1 MGRNHSEESSHLP
14 RGMYFN
20 KKGKTFY
27 LRAKDQKDLRLGKT
41 MHEALSNYYNLPGV
55 HFDATTMIDLIS
67 RYMKEVSPTKAK
79 DTHKTNI
86 SSAKFLL
93 LSFGDFTPTEVKAL
107 HIYQHL
113 DARRGSAT
121 RANREIALLGAIFTE
136 AIRWGIVEDT
146 PVKNIKRHKE
156 TPRTR
161 LVTDDE
167 ITTFK
172 KFAPDWMHLYI
183 DLKLSTALRQS
194 DMLKLHRGMFDDK
207 GLWVGTSKT
216 GKKLCFATTV
226 HFKQL
231 VESIL
236 SPNNSKV
243 KAKTAPIRQWFFSSR
258 FGTPYTGDGFRS
270 IWHRAMVK
278 AFKSGELREKF
289 QEKDLRAKAA
299 TDCDTLVEAFELCGH
314 RSLSTT
320 QRIYRRGYTHVTP
333 RQNLFPTND
342 K

>member
-1 MGRNHSEESSHLP
+1 MGRNHAEESSHLP

-27 LRAKDQKDLRLGKT
+27 FRAKDRRDLRLGKT
-41 MHEALSNYYNLPGV
+41 MHEALSNYYKVPGV
-55 HFDATTMIDLIS
+55 HFEATLMTDLIA
-67 RYMKEVSPTKAK
+67 RYMKEISPTKAK

-93 LSFGDFTPTEVKAL
+93 LSFGDFKPNEVKAL

-113 DARRGSAT
+113 DARKGSAT

-136 AIRWGIVEDT
+136 AIRWGVVEDT

-207 GLWVGTSKT
+207 GLWVDTSKT
-216 GKKLCFATTV
+216 GKKLCFAATA
-226 HFKQL
+226 HLKQL
-231 VESIL
+231 IETIL
-236 SPNNSKV
+236 PPSNYENQHSQAP
-243 KAKTAPIRQWFFSSR
+243 AKEWFFTSR
-258 FGTPYTGDGFRS
+258 FGTPYTSDGFRS

-278 AFKSGELREKF
+278 AYNSGELREKF

-299 TDCDTLVEAFELCGH
+299 TDCNSLVEAFELCGH

-320 QRIYRRGYTHVTP
+320 QRIYRRGYSHVTP
-333 RQNLFPTND
+333 RQNISPHYD